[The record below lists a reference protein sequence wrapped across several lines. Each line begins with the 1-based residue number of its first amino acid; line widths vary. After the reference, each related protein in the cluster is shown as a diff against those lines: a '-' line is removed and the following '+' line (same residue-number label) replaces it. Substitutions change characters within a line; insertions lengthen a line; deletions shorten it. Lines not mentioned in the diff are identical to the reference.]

1 MTFEQAV
8 AFLDSRIELGW
19 KLGLDRLRLMMH
31 DLGNPHLQC
40 PFVHI
45 AGTNGKGSVAA
56 MQESIFRAA
65 GYDTGLYTSPHLLSV
80 RERIQCRGEAISES
94 DFAHLMQRIKPVIET
109 YNATYFETLTV
120 LAFLYFAEA
129 QAEIVLLEVGLGGRL
144 DATNIV
150 VPELCIITTISYDH
164 TAHLGT
170 TLPQIAAEKAG
181 IVKPH
186 IPCLIGEMSKEPEA
200 VIQQACTSKDSSFVR
215 ASELVQTSIR
225 QQHVSNIE
233 FVVTDSASYDGTYE
247 LSLTGAHQVQNAALA
262 ISACEMLRRQNW
274 QVSST
279 HIRNGLKMLK
289 WPGRFQIVR
298 ENPTTILDVAHNE
311 ASINSLAQLLK
322 RNFSHQ
328 KIIFVFGALADKQVE
343 RMCRIL
349 APLADVFQP
358 VAAQTSRAMPA
369 GEVYNICA
377 EFTSHVWP
385 PRNVDEGLDAVFTK
399 ADEQSVIC
407 VTGSH
412 YIVGEAIRK
421 IKSLTN

>member
-1 MTFEQAV
+1 MTFEQA
-8 AFLDSRIELGW
+8 ALFLESRSELGW
-19 KLGLDRLRLMMH
+19 KLGLDRLRHMMH
-31 DLGNPHLQC
+31 DLGNPQLQC

-45 AGTNGKGSVAA
+45 AGTNGKGSVAT
-56 MQESIFRAA
+56 MLESVFRAA

-94 DFAHLMQRIKPVIET
+94 EFAHLMQRIKPVIET

-120 LAFLYFAEA
+120 LAFLYFAQA
-129 QAEIVLLEVGLGGRL
+129 RAEIVMLEVGLGGRL
-144 DATNIV
+144 DATNII
-150 VPELCIITTISYDH
+150 VPELCIIATISYDH

-186 IPCLIGEMSKEPEA
+186 IPCLIGEMPKEAAA
-200 VIQQACTSKDSSFVR
+200 VIQQTCTSQDSSFTR
-215 ASELVQTSIR
+215 ASELVHTRIR
-225 QQHVSNIE
+225 QQHVGNIE
-233 FVVTDSASYDGTYE
+233 FEVTDSANDDGNYE
-247 LSLTGAHQVQNAALA
+247 LSLTGEHQVQNAALA

-274 QVSST
+274 QVLST
-279 HIRNGLKMLK
+279 HIRHGLKTLK

-298 ENPTTILDVAHNE
+298 EHPITILDVAHNE

-322 RNFSHQ
+322 RHFAHR
-328 KIIFVFGALADKQVE
+328 KINFVFGALADKQVE

-358 VAAQTSRAMPA
+358 VAAQNSRAMPA
-369 GEVYNICA
+369 GEIYDICA
-377 EFTSHVWP
+377 EFTSHVLP
-385 PRNVDEGLDAVFTK
+385 ARNVDEGLDAVFAS